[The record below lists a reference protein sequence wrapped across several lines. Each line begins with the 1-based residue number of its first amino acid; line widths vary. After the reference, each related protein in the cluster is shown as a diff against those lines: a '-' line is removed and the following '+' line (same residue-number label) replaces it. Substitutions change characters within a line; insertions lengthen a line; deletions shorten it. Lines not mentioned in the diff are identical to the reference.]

1 MRENL
6 LFIGGA
12 VHVLGVLFHLA
23 LPRLRR
29 WHDLLRGLPQIQK
42 GYLHLF
48 NAHVAY
54 ALLIFAVL
62 SFAYPRE
69 LLSTPIGRTV
79 TILIGGFWL
88 LRAASELIWPPTI
101 SPLILTLCLSMAC
114 LYGLVGFGV
123 RLPL

>member
-1 MRENL
+1 MRQNL
-6 LFIGGA
+6 LFVGA
-12 VHVLGVLFHLA
+12 VVHALGVLFHLA
-23 LPRLRR
+23 LPRLVV
-29 WHDLLRGLPQIQK
+29 WHDVLRGLPQTQQ

-69 LLSTPIGRTV
+69 LLSTPIGRAVTV
-79 TILIGGFWL
+79 LIVGFWL
-88 LRAASELIWPPTI
+88 LRAASEFIWLPTI

-114 LYGLVGFGV
+114 LYAFVAFGA
-123 RLPL
+123 RLQL